1 MEIFILV
8 GKKERREGMKEVV
21 TIAGKD
27 IAAKT
32 YQGKRVVTFE
42 DIDFVHERPNG
53 TANGIF
59 HQNQERFI
67 EGEDYIK
74 IVPEKMFHELGS
86 PTTLFTVTGYLMLV
100 KSFTDDLS
108 WRVEREL
115 VNSYFCTRELSNNDP
130 MLMIFQMEKLI
141 IEISKGLEQL
151 ERLENLERGS
161 KMNEKRNMSYDEL
174 REYLNEKE
182 EPLYLLYEQLVRLSE
197 IARGDLTVEQ
207 QIGISEA
214 MYRVVSCIG
223 L

>member
-1 MEIFILV
+1 
-8 GKKERREGMKEVV
+8 MKEVV

-27 IAAKT
+27 IVAKT
-32 YQGKRVVTFE
+32 YQGKRVVTFK
-42 DIDFVHERPNG
+42 DIDFVHERPDG
-53 TANGIF
+53 TANRNF

-74 IVPEKMFHELGS
+74 IVPDKICRDGLLQIFHELAS

-141 IEISKGLEQL
+141 IEISKELEQL
-151 ERLENLERGS
+151 ERLESLERDS

-207 QIGISEA
+207 QIGISGA
-214 MYRVVSCIG
+214 MYQIVRCMG

>member
-1 MEIFILV
+1 
-8 GKKERREGMKEVV
+8 MKEVV

-27 IAAKT
+27 IMAKT
-32 YQGKRVVTFE
+32 YQGKRVVTFW
-42 DIDFVHERPNG
+42 DIDFVHERPEG
-53 TANGIF
+53 TANRNF

-74 IVPEKMFHELGS
+74 ITPDEICSYGFLKMFHELGS

-130 MLMIFQMEKLI
+130 MLMTMSQIEKLI

-207 QIGISEA
+207 QIGISGA
-214 MYRVVSCIG
+214 MYQIVRCMG